1 MDAAPDPRALR
12 LTDAGATRRTTPS
25 RLGARG
31 RWPLRDG
38 PTLLWAVLALTVAVA
53 HPWIRGSGWL
63 LIHLVLLGALTHSIM
78 VWSAHFAQSL
88 LKASPTLDVRRA
100 QSARLWT
107 LLAGTSLVLV
117 GVPTSSWPMTLVG
130 GGGVVVAVLWHAA
143 QLCRRLRQA
152 RPGRF
157 RVTGHY
163 YMAAA
168 ASLPVGVALGVLLA
182 GDLSGEARA
191 RLAVAH
197 AMINLFGWVGLTV
210 TGTLVMLWPTMLRT
224 RIDDRAERWAQ
235 QALPFLGLGLGVV
248 VAGALWGPR
257 WSVVLGIG
265 CYGAGLVWWGRALLS
280 PARAS
285 PPREH
290 ATASV
295 AAALL
300 WLAVG
305 VSSLGVVV
313 ARGASWELVS
323 HSLGPLTSIFV
334 LGFGAQVLIGALSY
348 LLPAV
353 LGGGPV
359 ALKAGKAWF
368 QWRTTNRLVA
378 VNGGLALSLL
388 PLPAAARTTALVV
401 ALAGLATFLPLMVGA
416 LRARTGRGAP
426 AG

>member
-1 MDAAPDPRALR
+1 MDAAPDPRPLR
-12 LTDAGATRRTTPS
+12 LTDREAPS
-25 RLGARG
+25 RTAPAPLGARG

-53 HPWIRGSGWL
+53 QPWIRSSGWL
-63 LIHLVLLGALTHSIM
+63 LIHLVLLGVLTHSIM

-88 LKASPTLDVRRA
+88 LKAPSTLDVRRT

-107 LLAGTSLVLV
+107 LLGGTTLVIV
-117 GVPTSSWPMTLVG
+117 GVPTRWWPVTLVG
-130 GGGVVVAVLWHAA
+130 AVVVVIAVAWHSV
-143 QLCRRLRQA
+143 QLGRRLRQA

-157 RVTGHY
+157 RVTAHY
-163 YMAAA
+163 YLGAAV
-168 ASLPVGVALGVLLA
+168 SLPVGVVLGVLLA
-182 GDLSGEARA
+182 GDLGGEERA

-235 QALPFLGLGLGVV
+235 QALPVLGIGLGVV

-265 CYGAGLVWWGRALLS
+265 CYAAGLAWWGRALLA
-280 PARAS
+280 PARAK

-305 VSSLGVVV
+305 IVGLGVVV
-313 ARGASWELVS
+313 AGGTTWEQVS
-323 HSLGPLTSIFV
+323 HSFGPVTSIFV
-334 LGFGAQVLIGALSY
+334 LGFGAQVLVGALSY

-353 LGGGPV
+353 LGGGPA

-368 QWRTTNRLVA
+368 QQWSTTRLLM
-378 VNGGLALSLL
+378 VNGGLALSFL
-388 PLPAAARTTALVV
+388 PLPAVARTLTTAIALV
-401 ALAGLATFLPLMVGA
+401 GLAAFLPLMVGA
-416 LRARTGRGAP
+416 LRARATRASP

>member
-1 MDAAPDPRALR
+1 M
-12 LTDAGATRRTTPS
+12 
-25 RLGARG
+25 
-31 RWPLRDG
+31 
-38 PTLLWAVLALTVAVA
+38 AVA
-53 HPWIRGSGWL
+53 QPWMRSSGWL

-88 LKASPTLDVRRA
+88 LKASPALDVRRT

-107 LLAGTSLVLV
+107 LLAGTTLVLL
-117 GVPTSSWPMTLVG
+117 GVPTRWWPVTLVG
-130 GGGVVVAVLWHAA
+130 AVVVVVAVAWHAA
-143 QLCRRLRQA
+143 QLWRRLGQA

-157 RVTGHY
+157 RVIGHY
-163 YMAAA
+163 YLGAA

-182 GDLSGEARA
+182 GDLGGEERA

-197 AMINLFGWVGLTV
+197 AMLNLFGWVGLTV

-235 QALPFLGLGLGVV
+235 QALPVLGLGLGVV
-248 VAGALWGPR
+248 VVGALWGPR

-265 CYGAGLVWWGRALLS
+265 CYAAGLLWWGRALLA
-280 PARAS
+280 PARAKS
-285 PPREH
+285 PREY

-295 AAALL
+295 AAALA

-305 VSSLGVVV
+305 VTGLGVVV
-313 ARGASWELVS
+313 ARGTSWEQVARS
-323 HSLGPLTSIFV
+323 FSPVTGIFV
-334 LGFGAQVLIGALSY
+334 IGFGAQVLAGALSY

-353 LGGGPV
+353 LGGGPA

-368 QWRTTNRLVA
+368 QQWSTTRLLV

-388 PLPAAARTTALVV
+388 PLPDPVRTAATILT
-401 ALAGLATFLPLMVGA
+401 LAGLAAFLGLMLGA
-416 LRARTGRGAP
+416 LRARTTRAA